1 MKSVKFL
8 GAAGMVTGSSYL
20 LTGNTGR
27 PLLIDFG
34 MFQGSPEITALN
46 MKPLGFNPEDLEAVI
61 LTHAHLD
68 HAGRLPL
75 LSRNHFS
82 SNIYMT
88 EPTKVLS
95 ELTLY
100 DSAKIAQSGPPAS
113 GGEGL
118 YTEFDVDKVLGHMR
132 VVKYEEGF
140 EVGEFRVL
148 LKDAGHILGS
158 ASILI
163 TEKSTGEKIVF
174 SGDLGNTPQMIE
186 KPTEYF
192 DDASYVVMESTYG
205 DKAHPNEDPK
215 EIIKQ
220 EINAVE
226 KSGGALL
233 IPAFSLERTQVLLH
247 MIDHLKQDSKVRR
260 ETKVFLDSPMGIKA
274 TEIYKS
280 YPELYSERLAEHTK
294 GEDPFSF
301 PGLEIVERDQRS
313 RRIHATPG
321 AKVIIA
327 GSGMMSG
334 GRILRHLTDFLD
346 SESTRLLI
354 VGYQAEGTLGREIEE
369 GAKVVEIKEREVEV
383 NANIT
388 EIKSMSAHAD
398 QPRLLDWLSHIK
410 NTKKI
415 FLTHG
420 DNPQR
425 RILSDI
431 IKEKNLAPEVYLPS
445 LDEEIAL

>member
-1 MKSVKFL
+1 
-8 GAAGMVTGSSYL
+8 MVTGSSYL
-20 LTGNTGR
+20 LSGDSGR

-34 MFQGSPEITALN
+34 MFQGSPDITALN
-46 MKPLGFNPEDLEAVI
+46 YKPLAFNPKDLEAVI

-68 HAGRLPL
+68 HCGRLPL
-75 LSRNHFS
+75 LARNHFS
-82 SNIYMT
+82 EKIYMT

-100 DSAKIAQSGPPAS
+100 DSAKIAQSGE
-113 GGEGL
+113 GEGL
-118 YTEFDVDKVLGHMR
+118 YAEYDVDKVLSHMR
-132 VVKYEEGF
+132 IVKYEEEFEIGGF
-140 EVGEFRVL
+140 NVL

-158 ASILI
+158 ASIQI
-163 TEKSTGEKIVF
+163 TEKATGEKIVF

-192 DDASYVVMESTYG
+192 SDASYVVMESTYG
-205 DKAHPNEDPK
+205 DKAHPAEDPK
-215 EIIKQ
+215 DAIKQ
-220 EINAVE
+220 EINTIE
-226 KSGGALL
+226 KSGGVLL

-247 MIDHLKQDSKVRR
+247 MIDHLKKDGKVKRD
-260 ETKVFLDSPMGIKA
+260 TKVFLDSPMGIKA

-294 GEDPFSF
+294 GEDPFNF

-313 RRIHATPG
+313 RKIHSIPG
-321 AKVIIA
+321 PKVIIA

-334 GRILRHLTDFLD
+334 GRIVRHLADFLD
-346 SESTRLLI
+346 RESTRLLI

-369 GAKVVEIKEREVEV
+369 GAKVVEIKERQVEV
-383 NANIT
+383 NANIL

-398 QPRLLDWLSHIK
+398 QPRLLTWLSHIK
-410 NTKKI
+410 NTKKV

-425 RILSDI
+425 RILSEK
-431 IKEKNLAPEVYLPS
+431 IKEKKLSPEVYLPS
-445 LDEEIAL
+445 LDEELVLQ